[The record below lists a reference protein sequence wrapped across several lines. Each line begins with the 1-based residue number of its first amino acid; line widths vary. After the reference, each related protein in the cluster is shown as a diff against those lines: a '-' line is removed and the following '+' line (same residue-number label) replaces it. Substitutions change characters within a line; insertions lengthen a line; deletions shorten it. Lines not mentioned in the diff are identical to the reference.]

1 MKSWAWRENGQRLAL
16 MLEDPQ
22 NGWYQV
28 QYNGQTAFVSAD
40 YAEVVE
46 VTLEEYNQLRGTS
59 SGTDTT
65 SDTSAAATPT
75 PCAGRHLLNRYT
87 YTPILWTQRTANNA
101 VLFFL
106 PGGP

>member
-1 MKSWAWRENGQRLAL
+1 

-46 VTLEEYNQLRGTS
+46 VTLEEYNALRGTS

-65 SDTSAAATPT
+65 SDASAAATPT
-75 PCAGRHLLNRYT
+75 PAPDDTSSSGADSSSSTSSTSSSTN
-87 YTPILWTQRTANNA
+87 PVDAED
-101 VLFFL
+101 
-106 PGGP
+106 GE